1 MRTLIENKT
10 RGLVEENFNLLR
22 DLPYD
27 RKTEFYYTSARINF
41 NRLGYLKQNA
51 IRTLTIVETDKDVF
65 DNLYPESKQPDSE
78 CLNEFIY
85 LVKTQ
90 GKLFLVNNEGFQY
103 SRYVLE
109 LTNYSN
115 FGY

>member
-51 IRTLTIVETDKDVF
+51 IRTLTVVETDKEAF
-65 DNLYPESKQPDSE
+65 DNLYPKSHDE
-78 CLNEFIY
+78 NEFIY

-90 GKLFLVNNEGFQY
+90 GKLFLVNNEGYEY
-103 SRYVLE
+103 SRYVAE

-115 FGY
+115 FGLR

>member
-1 MRTLIENKT
+1 MRTLIENKS
-10 RGLVEENFNLLR
+10 RELVEENFYLLR
-22 DLPYD
+22 DLPYN
-27 RKTEFYYTSARINF
+27 RKTQFEYVDERVNF
-41 NRLGYLKQNA
+41 NKLGWKKQNA